1 MFITKKFHLAVTAE
15 KDRLLGVERGNRK
28 AMCER
33 MEGQIAYLNKQLD
46 AANAELARFRNGRA
60 RSNAALAA
68 ANAARSE
75 AARGKGE

>member
-1 MFITKKFHLAVTAE
+1 MFITRKKHEAIVAEVQACLDRVHAE
-15 KDRLLGVERGNRK
+15 KSDAV
-28 AMCER
+28 
-33 MEGQIAYLNKQLD
+33 IA
-46 AANAELARFRNGRA
+46 AANLRVENHRMACELERFRSGRA